1 MKTINQWLAEY
12 GESHQNP
19 TNKAVHWIC
28 VPLIFFSVVGLLFSI
43 KLPFFS
49 IGDMQGNVALI
60 VLAFTLIY
68 YFSLSKSL
76 TVGLLFFSSLCI
88 YLCYLIDKSDFAPL
102 WQVSITV
109 FVLAWI
115 GQFWGHKV
123 EGKKPSFLKDLQF
136 LMIGPAWLMSFI
148 YQRLGIAL

>member
-19 TNKAVHWIC
+19 TNKTVHWVC
-28 VPLIFFSVVGLLFSI
+28 VPLIVWSIVGLFHSI
-43 KLPFFS
+43 KIPFFS
-49 IGDMQGNVALI
+49 IGSIQGSVGI
-60 VLAFTLIY
+60 VVLMLTFIY
-68 YFSLSKSL
+68 YFMLSKPLS
-76 TVGLLFFSSLCI
+76 VGLFIFSAACI
-88 YLCYLIDKSDFAPL
+88 YICHLIEQSGIAPL
-102 WQVSITV
+102 WQFSVTI

-123 EGKKPSFLKDLQF
+123 EGKKPSFFKDLQY

-148 YQRLGIAL
+148 YQRLGINY

>member
-19 TNKAVHWIC
+19 TNKTVHWIC
-28 VPLIFFSVVGLLFSI
+28 VPLIFFSIVGLLYSI
-43 KLPFFS
+43 KIPFFS
-49 IGDMQGNVALI
+49 IGDMTGNVALI
-60 VLAFTLIY
+60 VLGLTLLYYFTLSKPLMIGM
-68 YFSLSKSL
+68 SL
-76 TVGLLFFSSLCI
+76 FASLCVC
-88 YLCYLIDKSDFAPL
+88 LCYFIEQSGFATL
-102 WQVSITV
+102 WIVCVNI

-123 EGKKPSFLKDLQF
+123 EGKKPSFIKDLQF

-148 YQRLGIAL
+148 YQRLGIAI

>member
-19 TNKAVHWIC
+19 TNKTVHWIC

-49 IGDMQGNVALI
+49 IGSMEGNVALV
-60 VLAFTLIY
+60 VLALTLIY

-76 TVGLLFFSSLCI
+76 SVGLLLFASLCI
-88 YLCYLIDKSDFAPL
+88 YICHLIELSGFAPL
-102 WQVSITV
+102 WQVCTTI

-148 YQRLGIAL
+148 YQRLGIAI